1 MEDVIGAVRVDDV
14 MRMVMENDVSGVA
27 DVLDKF
33 NLPRNGEPRL
43 FNKDERGVT
52 LAMLGAAV
60 VMARKDVISGEM
72 IEELILRTGWMV
84 QIMHLLRFVRFEINS
99 ESTMS
104 YDDSVSESIRQA
116 LTAGEFDEDAAKEI
130 EELNGIELVSFIDYI
145 MDSGEVE
152 GIRMEYSTPIL
163 LALWREWII
172 STEALIGFM
181 AICLNPCVSEL
192 EEILDG
198 VFSIATIL
206 DEPTTP

>member
-1 MEDVIGAVRVDDV
+1 MEDAIGAVRVDDV

-27 DVLDKF
+27 GILDKF

-43 FNKDERGVT
+43 FNEDERGVV

-84 QIMHLLRFVRFEINS
+84 QIMHLLRFVRFEIDS

-104 YDDSVSESIRQA
+104 YEDGVSESIRRA
-116 LTAGEFDEDAAKEI
+116 LMTGEFDEDAAKEI
-130 EELNGIELVSFIDYI
+130 EELDGIELVSFIDYI
-145 MDSGEVE
+145 MDPGEVE
-152 GIRMEYSTPIL
+152 GIRMEYSTSIL

-192 EEILDG
+192 EEIFDG